1 MCQNEDFQR
10 RKVHPPNLED
20 SPNGLECT
28 DSLMESVSDTESES
42 SLDAHNAAS
51 TESSFNAFRLNYLF
65 VILTIMLADGLQG
78 KFGFH

>member
-1 MCQNEDFQR
+1 
-10 RKVHPPNLED
+10 
-20 SPNGLECT
+20 
-28 DSLMESVSDTESES
+28 MESVSDTESES